1 MRMKFM
7 RFFSRASSEQCN
19 GKKGEEREKCIL
31 NASCRDRIIK
41 NFALGH
47 NKRASSFAIVDKI
60 IKKSFNQFF
69 RGLLFIVHFE
79 NLTRLRHGIFAR
91 LLPRPLHNCCD

>member
-1 MRMKFM
+1 MQRVKK
-7 RFFSRASSEQCN
+7 EN
-19 GKKGEEREKCIL
+19 TEGKSTFL

-47 NKRASSFAIVDKI
+47 NKRDLPVAPIVDKI

-69 RGLLFIVHFE
+69 SVVLSFE
-79 NLTRLRHGIFAR
+79 DSLGISAMSQA
-91 LLPRPLHNCCD
+91 LPFPHNCCD